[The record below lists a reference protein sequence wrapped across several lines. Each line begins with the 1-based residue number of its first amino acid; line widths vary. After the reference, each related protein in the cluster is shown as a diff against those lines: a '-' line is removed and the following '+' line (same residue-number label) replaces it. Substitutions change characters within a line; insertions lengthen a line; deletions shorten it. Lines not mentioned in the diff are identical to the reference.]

1 MADVKFLANIDLND
15 NQLLNIKLQHLSSDP
30 TGVEGQIYYNT
41 SDNEVKFY
49 NGSAWQAFGTGTATG
64 DITGVTL
71 SGDSGSAADTSAN
84 VDLTIAGGTGITTS
98 ATGTTVTATIDAA
111 QTGITSVVN
120 SSLEIGRDA
129 DNRIKFG
136 TDNQII
142 FEVGGGDNVIMKAS
156 GEIEATSLDI
166 SGDVDVDGTLE
177 TDALTIGGSAIA
189 TVIAGTTVT
198 NATNAAHA
206 YITDNENTNEE
217 NQITFIEGAAGGG
230 ANRGLEADGD
240 FTYNPS
246 TGTVSAT
253 IFKGNIDAVDGD
265 FDGTLEADAITVG
278 GTALNTVI
286 AGVTVTNATT
296 AAVATTVTITDNE
309 STDEDNPIVFVA
321 GGDTDGGN
329 LGLETDGTAH
339 YNPSTGKI
347 TATSFAG
354 ALTGNVTGNA
364 DTATTL
370 ATARNINGV
379 SFDGSAAI
387 TVTAAGST
395 LSDTVPVS
403 KGGTNATSFADK
415 SVIVTQDSGTDTLAA
430 KAMTTNG
437 SLLIGGSS
445 GPEVSTLSA
454 GSNITITN
462 SNGGISIAGTANDD
476 VSVANLKTAL
486 GDGFASNAANIGDSD
501 DVITIPG
508 ALAVTGNLTVTGDT
522 ITTTTTTITTQDPI
536 IRLANNNA
544 ADVIDVGFYGTY
556 VATVEGASATRYSG
570 VFRDAS
576 EDTDSWTFFK
586 NLTDEPTTTI
596 NTSHSSYELGD
607 VKVGILKATT
617 LTGALTGN
625 VTGNVSGSAGTVTS
639 IGNLTGDVT
648 SSNRATTISS
658 GAVHHGMLAE
668 DIISGQA
675 ALTALA
681 QDDVFM
687 VHDTSAS
694 AVKKITYSNL
704 EDDIFGNISGDA
716 TVAAGGALTIAADAV
731 TYAKMQNVSATNR
744 ILGRDSSGAGVV
756 EEISPSSLRTMINVE
771 DGATADQTKS
781 DIDGLA
787 ITTVGTLDTGDA
799 TAIVSAASTSAAGK
813 VELATTAEA
822 LAGTDTS
829 RAVTAAG
836 LAARSHVAT
845 IGDGSDNDIAITHNL
860 GTRNVIVQLFDASS
874 YQTVYAEVV
883 RTDANTVTIN
893 TNSGSTIAS
902 NDVTVLI
909 TKID

>member
-822 LAGTDTS
+822 LAGSDSS
-829 RAVTAAG
+829 RAVTPAG
-836 LAARSHVAT
+836 LAARSFKDT
-845 IGDGSDNDIAITHNL
+845 IGDGSATAIVVNHAL
-860 GTRNVIVQLFDASS
+860 GTRDVIVQLYDASS
-874 YQTVYAEVV
+874 YETCIAQVV
-883 RTDANTVTIN
+883 RTDANNVTVTF
-893 TNSGSTIAS
+893 NSAPANNDIIAL
-902 NDVTVLI
+902 VTKV
-909 TKID
+909 D